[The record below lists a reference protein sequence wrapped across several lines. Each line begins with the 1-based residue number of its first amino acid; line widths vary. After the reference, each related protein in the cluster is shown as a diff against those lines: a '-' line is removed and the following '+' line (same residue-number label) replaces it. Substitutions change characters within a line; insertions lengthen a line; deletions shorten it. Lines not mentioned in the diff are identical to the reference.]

1 MTKDNHKLGEFN
13 LEGIAPAPRGTP
25 QIEVTFD
32 ISADG
37 ILNISAVDKASGKNE
52 KIQIRNDTGRLS
64 NEEIERMVQEA
75 EQYKDE
81 DEKMRKKV
89 EARNGLENYCF
100 QVKNTLTDEKLNGKF
115 TDEDKQTIDD
125 LVKEGLQF
133 LESNPD
139 ADTEN
144 YESKQ
149 KELEAKF
156 NPIMQKIYQQGAPT
170 GAASDMPDTE
180 MRGAGTDYHSAP

>member
-1 MTKDNHKLGEFN
+1 
-13 LEGIAPAPRGTP
+13 
-25 QIEVTFD
+25 
-32 ISADG
+32 
-37 ILNISAVDKASGKNE
+37 
-52 KIQIRNDTGRLS
+52 
-64 NEEIERMVQEA
+64 MVQEA

-81 DEKMRKKV
+81 DAKMRKKV

-100 QVKNTLTDEKLNGKF
+100 QVKNTLNDDKINTKF
-115 TDEDKQTIDD
+115 SDEDKQTIDD

-133 LESNPD
+133 LESNPE
-139 ADTEN
+139 AEAES

-170 GAASDMPDTE
+170 GAADSDM
-180 MRGAGTDYHSAP
+180 RGVGADFHSAP